1 MSYACA
7 EKYSSEVRD
16 RSDYRERIV
25 SALQLIDPQKVKE
38 LVKAKSEENKAMK
51 QAQKEAKEAKKQAK
65 QAQKE
70 AKEAEKAQKLREKE
84 IQREMKILEMYRQKE
99 AKAEERAHKKREK
112 EIQKDLKWLEKMQDA
127 HIKSAEKEEK
137 GLKRTKQEPWTDWY
151 DDVEDDTPV
160 ETQIVRVKRINAEG
174 KPVGKGTIGGD
185 YLLDQDNN
193 DVYCANTYNVVGK
206 WSQIEERIVFKR

>member
-16 RSDYRERIV
+16 RSEYRERIV
-25 SALQLIDPQKVKE
+25 SALQLLDPQKVKE
-38 LVKAKSEENKAMK
+38 MVKAKSEENKAIK
-51 QAQKEAKEAKKQAK
+51 QAEMEAKKQAR

-84 IQREMKILEMYRQKE
+84 LAREMKWLEMYRKKE

-112 EIQKDLKWLEKMQDA
+112 EIQKELKWLEKMQDE

-137 GLKRTKQEPWTDWY
+137 GLKRRTKQEPKWY
-151 DDVEDDTPV
+151 DDDDIHIDRPV
-160 ETQIVRVKRINAEG
+160 VPVNRIN
-174 KPVGKGTIGGD
+174 KKGEHDFAGD
-185 YLLDQDNN
+185 YLINCN
-193 DVYCANTYNVVGK
+193 DDSTVYCGTTYNEIGK
-206 WSQIEERIVFKR
+206 WCKIQKKIVFKR

>member
-16 RSDYRERIV
+16 RSGYRERIV
-25 SALQLIDPQKVKE
+25 SALQLLDPQKVKE
-38 LVKAKSEENKAMK
+38 LVKAKSEENKARK
-51 QAQKEAKEAKKQAK
+51 QAEMEAKKQAR

-84 IQREMKILEMYRQKE
+84 IQREMKMLDRLREKE

-137 GLKRTKQEPWTDWY
+137 GLKRRTKQEPWSDWY
-151 DDVEDDTPV
+151 DDVEHDTPV
-160 ETQIVRVKRINAEG
+160 KTQIVRVKRINAEG
-174 KPVGKGTIGGD
+174 TSGGD
-185 YLLDQDNN
+185 YLLDLDNN

-206 WSQIEERIVFKR
+206 WSQMEGKIVFNR

>member
-16 RSDYRERIV
+16 RSGYRERIV
-25 SALQLIDPQKVKE
+25 SALQLLDPQKVKE
-38 LVKAKSEENKAMK
+38 LVKAKSEENKARK
-51 QAQKEAKEAKKQAK
+51 QAEMEAKRQAR

-84 IQREMKILEMYRQKE
+84 IQREMKWLEMYRQKE

-137 GLKRTKQEPWTDWY
+137 GLKRRTKQEPEWY

-174 KPVGKGTIGGD
+174 KRVENGGD
-185 YLLDQDNN
+185 YLLDIDNN
-193 DVYCANTYNVVGK
+193 DVYCPNTYNIVGK
-206 WSQIEERIVFKR
+206 WSQMEGKIVFKR

>member
-7 EKYSSEVRD
+7 EKYSSE
-16 RSDYRERIV
+16 YRERIV

-137 GLKRTKQEPWTDWY
+137 GLKRTKQEPKWY
-151 DDVEDDTPV
+151 DDDDTPL
-160 ETQIVRVKRINAEG
+160 ETQIVRVKRITAEG
-174 KPVGKGTIGGD
+174 TPGGD

-206 WSQIEERIVFKR
+206 WSQMEGKIVFKR